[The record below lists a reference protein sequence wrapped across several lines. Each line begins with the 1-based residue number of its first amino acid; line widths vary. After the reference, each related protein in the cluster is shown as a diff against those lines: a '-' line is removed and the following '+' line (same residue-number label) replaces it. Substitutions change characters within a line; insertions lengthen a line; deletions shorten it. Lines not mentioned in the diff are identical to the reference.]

1 MKRYPD
7 DLVATDLNRKMVLVT
22 GPRQGGKTTLC
33 RHEPWPAGCA
43 NKFPGAEAIQ
53 LVGDLRQEECRASVR
68 ITDAANWLAGL
79 EA

>member
-1 MKRYPD
+1 
-7 DLVATDLNRKMVLVT
+7 MVLSDDKELT
-22 GPRQGGKTTLC
+22 HLIECKLSDTTIHRAL
-33 RHEPWPAGCA
+33 AGFA

-53 LVGDLRQEECRASVR
+53 LVRDLRQEECTASVR